1 MPRCGEAAA
10 AMLVEH
16 GRDAALINLVEKQRD
31 GRDDADAAL
40 QCAAAGLFLP
50 LICELG
56 ALLLRVMRLGAS
68 NILFIDNHK
77 SFQPKEEVV
86 GRRRAE

>member
-16 GRDAALINLVEKQRD
+16 GHDAALITLVETQRD
-31 GRDDADAAL
+31 GGDDADAAL
-40 QCAAAGLFLP
+40 QCATAGLFVP
-50 LICELG
+50 LVCELG